1 MKSSSHQCDCH
12 NELNHNIQVVIY
24 SFYANVS
31 VKSKMLQYWKV
42 MFFMKNK
49 DDSLGMHPTKSVLYS
64 ESQENIDQISFLK
77 ILLETLVLDD

>member
-1 MKSSSHQCDCH
+1 
-12 NELNHNIQVVIY
+12 
-24 SFYANVS
+24 
-31 VKSKMLQYWKV
+31 MLPYWKI